1 MPNRHTFAMGVLGLS
16 SSNAGT
22 LFFEYLNL
30 IGRAVALVNLVNS
43 LTDRSLDRGGIAS
56 LEDAIALHRSALDLR
71 LPGDLARRHAG
82 SSSVRRVTPS
92 TPPLFTN
99 LAEGLKDRYLKL
111 GVDAD
116 LDESISLHRSALALR
131 PPDHPRRPDSL
142 RDLAFYLWKR
152 YTKQATMVHLEEAR
166 SALDLRPAGHLG
178 RATSLNQLVNC
189 LSSRFEKQEAAAD
202 LNELITVHRARI
214 LGLGPLGQHDHA
226 TSFERLLFENC
237 LRNLAQWWTRMNMS
251 CLDEV
256 QWLSVIL
263 GILDVH
269 TASPPCF

>member
-1 MPNRHTFAMGVLGLS
+1 
-16 SSNAGT
+16 
-22 LFFEYLNL
+22 
-30 IGRAVALVNLVNS
+30 RAVALVNLVNS

-71 LPGDLARRHAG
+71 LPGDLAR
-82 SSSVRRVTPS
+82 

-214 LGLGPLGQHDHA
+214 LDGEPRTGFVNFKLCPSGHSNHTMSVIILA
-226 TSFERLLFENC
+226 TSLWCRFQQQDDVADSDEAAILYRGV
-237 LRNLAQWWTRMNMS
+237 
-251 CLDEV
+251 LD
-256 QWLSVIL
+256 IY
-263 GILDVH
+263 
-269 TASPPCF
+269 P